1 MSIMKM
7 YVEEYLAA
15 EQVAEDRYIIHLSNG
30 KEIEVTEHPVHN
42 GNMWDWKIDSQ
53 VFDGEFLAMIRDCIN
68 TGSYISLIY
77 IELVKLLDE
86 SLVPGCFEARKIFA
100 EKQRAKREAERAQ
113 REAEEAAY
121 VKERNEAAQKKV
133 AQAIETLK
141 NGGRLVNFD
150 VEIFKSRYH
159 SSSYSIFNYLARQYG
174 VKIPIK
180 TQGWINSSLLDITV
194 KDGKM
199 SGGHMS
205 GKNQSTVIYK
215 YMNQLI
221 EAVRKDA

>member
-1 MSIMKM
+1 MSVMKM
-7 YVEEYLAA
+7 YVEEYLNA
-15 EQVAEDRYIIHLSNG
+15 EQVAENFYIIHLSNG
-30 KEIEVTEHPVHN
+30 KEIEVTERPVHN
-42 GNMWDWKIDSQ
+42 GNVWDWKVDSQ
-53 VFDGEFLAMIRDCIN
+53 VFDTDNYALN
-68 TGSYISLIY
+68 YL
-77 IELVKLLDE
+77 K
-86 SLVPGCFEARKIFA
+86 K
-100 EKQRAKREAERAQ
+100 

-121 VKERNEAAQKKV
+121 VNERNEAAQKKI

-150 VEIFKSRYH
+150 VEIFKGRYD

>member
-1 MSIMKM
+1 MQRKEFENRIKSLLPKAADDV
-7 YVEEYLAA
+7 VESWAEYA
-15 EQVAEDRYIIHLSNG
+15 
-30 KEIEVTEHPVHN
+30 TEL
-42 GNMWDWKIDSQ
+42 DQ
-53 VFDGEFLAMIRDCIN
+53 DG
-68 TGSYISLIY
+68 T
-77 IELVKLLDE
+77 
-86 SLVPGCFEARKIFA
+86 
-100 EKQRAKREAERAQ
+100 
-113 REAEEAAY
+113 EAAADFY
-121 VKERNEAAQKKV
+121 DKN
-133 AQAIETLK
+133 

-150 VEIFKSRYH
+150 VEIFKGRYD

-221 EAVRKDA
+221 EAVREDA

>member
-15 EQVAEDRYIIHLSNG
+15 EQVAENRYIIHLSNG

-42 GNMWDWKIDSQ
+42 GNMWD
-53 VFDGEFLAMIRDCIN
+53 
-68 TGSYISLIY
+68 
-77 IELVKLLDE
+77 
-86 SLVPGCFEARKIFA
+86 
-100 EKQRAKREAERAQ
+100 
-113 REAEEAAY
+113 
-121 VKERNEAAQKKV
+121 
-133 AQAIETLK
+133 
-141 NGGRLVNFD
+141 
-150 VEIFKSRYH
+150 
-159 SSSYSIFNYLARQYG
+159 SYSIFNYLARQYG

>member
-15 EQVAEDRYIIHLSNG
+15 EQVAENRYIIHLSNG

-53 VFDGEFLAMIRDCIN
+53 VFDTDDYALN
-68 TGSYISLIY
+68 YLKK
-77 IELVKLLDE
+77 LV
-86 SLVPGCFEARKIFA
+86 A
-100 EKQRAKREAERAQ
+100 EKQRAKREAERTQ

-141 NGGRLVNFD
+141 SGGCLVNFD

-221 EAVRKDA
+221 EAVGKDV